1 MDNKEFYNKK
11 NKPFVRELRNNSTR
25 AEIKLWSE
33 LLRAKKMMG
42 YSFLRQR
49 PIGYYI
55 ADFLCKDLKL
65 IIEADGI
72 SHEGKEEYDH
82 RRDQSLL
89 GLGYTPLRFT
99 DHEVLNDLNYVE
111 DTIKDWINSKIGA
124 SKLRAIPCPP

>member
-1 MDNKEFYNKK
+1 MGNKEYYNKK
-11 NKPFVRELRNNSTR
+11 NQPFARELRNNSTR

-65 IIEADGI
+65 IIEVDGI
-72 SHEGKEEYDH
+72 SHEGKEEYDQ
-82 RRDQSLL
+82 RRDQRLL
-89 GLGYTPLRFT
+89 ELGYITLRFT
-99 DHEVLNDLNYVE
+99 DNDILDDLNFVE
-111 DTIKDWINSKIGA
+111 DEIKAWINNKMGA
-124 SKLRAIPCPP
+124 LN

>member
-1 MDNKEFYNKK
+1 MENNDFYNKR
-11 NKPFVRELRNNSTR
+11 NKTFARELRNNSTK

-49 PIGYYI
+49 PVGYYI

-72 SHEGKEEYDH
+72 SHEGKEEYDK
-82 RRDQSLL
+82 RSSSFTL
-89 GLGYTPLRFT
+89 GLYNF
-99 DHEVLNDLNYVE
+99 
-111 DTIKDWINSKIGA
+111 KIY
-124 SKLRAIPCPP
+124 

>member
-11 NKPFVRELRNNSTR
+11 NKLFARELRNNSTR

-72 SHEGKEEYDH
+72 SHEGKEGYDQ

-89 GLGYTPLRFT
+89 GLGYTTLRFT
-99 DHEVLNDLNYVE
+99 DDEILNDLNYVE
-111 DTIKDWINSKIGA
+111 DTIKDWINCKIA
-124 SKLRAIPCPP
+124 ALN